1 MRGVPDRFPNSLF
14 IDQGTHEVRARFLMI
29 IYELVTLMRCK
40 LSPAMGLSSKVNLY
54 KSLQSRLANEHSA
67 IEKRGND
74 LRDASQTLVRDSGR
88 IGGGFESNGIDTSG
102 F

>member
-1 MRGVPDRFPNSLF
+1 MHRN
-14 IDQGTHEVRARFLMI
+14 
-29 IYELVTLMRCK
+29 

-54 KSLQSRLANEHSA
+54 KSLQSRLADEHSA
-67 IEKRGND
+67 LEQRGND
-74 LRDASQTLVRDSGR
+74 LRDASHTLVRDSGR